1 MKAIQATLRGAL
13 LTAALALLTSPAR
26 ALLVEATVDDVGG
39 VFHYAF
45 TVTNNDPDDYAIV
58 SLVDAPI
65 GDPLIAASLTPP
77 VGFLAIYDS
86 GVGFVDFLE
95 DTQLFASGTVVGVF
109 AFDSVFDPSLHFQDF
124 EALTTQGTLVSGNVV
139 VTSIPEPGGLALIA
153 LGLGL
158 LATAWGV
165 VPAGAPRDA
174 GTRWRGA
181 R

>member
-86 GVGFVDFLE
+86 GAGFVDFLE

-109 AFDSVFDPSLHFQDF
+109 TFDSLFDLSLHFQSF
-124 EALTTQGTLVSGNVV
+124 EALTTQGTRVSGT
-139 VTSIPEPGGLALIA
+139 VTITSVPEPAGLALIA

-158 LATAWGV
+158 LAAGVPTGTA
-165 VPAGAPRDA
+165 REA
-174 GTRWRGA
+174 GTRGRTA
-181 R
+181 P